1 MILLPFLSP
10 LSRRKG
16 AGVRETQLPDKV
28 PAALSLTLFQRQRR
42 HRLGVSPG
50 AQTPDRRGNK

>member
-10 LSRRKG
+10 LSRWER

-28 PAALSLTLFQRQRR
+28 PAALILTLFQRQRGY
-42 HRLGVSPG
+42 RLGVSPS